1 MAEIIVTQSISPTN
15 FEYQEYSSADL
26 SLINQSFISSNFN
39 PEEDY
44 VEFFIYDL
52 NNTILVEVLE
62 NYQYYTL
69 LNNVVNLDPVADIRR
84 YSYEQG
90 QFNVLYNFL
99 KPRLASSPT
108 QTYYIEEISS
118 DRTEIRLN
126 TTKILNGDVI
136 GSTTFLSNEIN
147 NSPEDYLDFYL
158 DFGNNKLVIAV
169 NVLLD
174 SSNQEDP
181 SVLIKLYEPL
191 PEEFDVKAECW
202 AVEKVAES
210 VAYYI
215 SATTNFDDIDN
226 KIYLKGPNINLNIND
241 QINNST
247 AYNNYQSL
255 KSTNQSQ
262 GSGSFSYQINSLLAE
277 SGIELNIDYSNYA
290 NFIHFSSAQTRLENF
305 YYKLSLIE
313 EYQASASIALN
324 APTNYYVSS
333 SNVIYQNKIDEIVT
347 NFDGYEYYLYYN
359 SGSSSWPKTNSTP
372 PYINASTGSIAGLAF
387 LASQSIEAELY
398 DQSNDNALIL
408 AIPDYLRDDPDNYNY
423 ELFIEM
429 IGQHFDNIFVYMQD
443 ITKKYDA
450 DNRLN
455 YGVSKDI
462 VADVLRD
469 MGIKIYQ
476 NNFSTDD
483 LYSALLGFTPSG
495 SLYNLPYT
503 TGSLPTPS
511 GYEYIN
517 TYITASSTSSLLPT
531 EDINKSIYKRIYHN
545 LPYLLKKKGTVEGL
559 RALVTI
565 YGIPDTILQVNEFGG
580 QDKIIKNDY
589 DLWFDQFNYTLST
602 QGTNYVT
609 SSFTLNSNW
618 NSADNAPAA
627 VEFRFKT
634 TGLPTNT
641 GYYSQS
647 LWSTDQ
653 GALLR
658 LRYTGS
664 GYTSGSY
671 SGSIPNPYN
680 EFALLEFI
688 PDVASPSTSASVYL
702 PFFDGGWWSVLINRS
717 SQDFTLYSGNKN
729 YLGSDV
735 NYVAYLSS
743 STING
748 NDAPWITGT
757 TAYLGSGSLGRSF
770 SGSLQ
775 EYRFYTQT
783 LNTSSFEDYIMYPY
797 SIDANGVNT
806 APEAL
811 AFRATLGGELYTAS
825 LSIHPKV
832 TGSWTTTQSFG
843 DNTSTFKIY
852 QDATFTANTESVYL
866 NQFPAG
872 IKNRVSNK
880 VRQQNE
886 VLPYSGS
893 KESNLPQN
901 TALSPFISVQQDV
914 PVSGSY
920 TPNIDYVEV
929 AFSPQNEINNDIA
942 GQLGYFNLGDYIG
955 DPRLVSSSAES
966 YPELDAIRN
975 YYFEKYTSNYN
986 IWDYIRLVKYFDNSL
1001 FKMIQDWVPART
1013 SLASGVVIKQ
1023 TVLER
1028 NKYPVP
1034 QLDTET
1040 TTSFYSGSTWNTPGV
1055 YQNIEYTGSI
1065 DMYEITGSTGI
1076 TMPSLV
1082 PTYDFRPVTSST
1094 GQTYIAQYGTPLNP
1108 MLNLTQSWLGSTPS
1122 LSGSVAFTQS
1132 NAQEFFN
1139 GELSGSNLVVEDGE
1153 LNPLNPVKHAST
1165 QLLTYNITGSNDVIN
1180 GTGYPAIGNIYW
1192 AFTEG
1197 TSGGVPT
1204 TKDYVNEIWI
1214 NETSNNSID
1223 ILNALENFQVGDVIN
1238 FNVKYNFFDGLVSPP
1253 ITKNIITPIESITP
1267 ITADV
1272 WRIGLPFNSSTTI
1285 NNDNFTFTVLYNSGS
1300 SNVIL
1305 NPFLNDVEN
1314 YSVSEYN
1321 PLINNAVE
1329 SRPNAEFFDVD
1340 FSTNA
1345 ITAVNGQ
1352 NIISASRGSGSAT
1365 PSTVPASNYT
1375 TARIAVPR
1383 YIGKELT
1390 SARLNEWTEGDTSY
1404 GKTANVSNP
1413 ETNFVYF
1420 NYVGGS
1426 SPEWGN
1432 QNQDRT
1438 IVNIR
1443 YIIDQNGNVTKPIND
1458 SSGINLGTIQQTFE
1472 EDKSATLVLDDN
1484 DVFGVNL
1491 NALNGS
1497 WPIFKS
1503 GYRIEPIIYTQTASY
1518 DNNGNV
1524 VSFGYTSS
1532 INFTQGQQGPT
1543 ASVNDYQMTTFGVG
1557 GQQIDNIGLP
1567 IVIDFDSP
1575 FILGASASFFSGS
1588 SDEYYKPTGSI
1599 GSLSGSG
1606 VVLTLQAYLE
1616 SVNYYLARATYA
1628 IQKSTNG
1635 GSSWTTVATR
1645 QINYQNSRTGTVTY
1659 VENNATTSS
1668 LYRVACTTYQNDNP
1682 YDYDIVELNE
1692 NTYFKVTQTP
1702 LPGTGIC
1709 TAFWRTG
1716 SASNILQA
1724 SPSSGGL
1731 NQFYGQRQ
1739 TSIERSGFNPIVNDF
1754 ELQPYDEIRFQGTE
1768 NLAFIITRVY
1778 SSASV
1783 VTLDLNRNI
1792 PSGTNLNY
1800 FFVRRYVEDPSSI
1813 ILDVDKPA
1821 GGSSGGILKP
1831 QYLSSAVESNLD
1843 TIIQN
1848 LKNQNLI

>member
-1 MAEIIVTQSISPTN
+1 MAEIVNINSINPAT
-15 FEYQEYSSADL
+15 FELQEYSSADT
-26 SLINQSFISSNFN
+26 SLITNLQIETSFDPKKDKIEYF
-39 PEEDY
+39 
-44 VEFFIYDL
+44 VYDL
-52 NNTILVEVLE
+52 NSNLFFENLNFSDYKLLDNVLF
-62 NYQYYTL
+62 
-69 LNNVVNLDPVADIRR
+69 LDPQVDLV
-84 YSYEQG
+84 
-90 QFNVLYNFL
+90 NVGGTEGEYNTVYNFVSP
-99 KPRLASSPT
+99 KLASDPSFPYFIS
-108 QTYYIEEISS
+108 QISS
-118 DRTEIRLN
+118 DRTEVRLD
-126 TTKILNGDVI
+126 TTSIPNDLVISSSLELTNEILNST
-136 GSTTFLSNEIN
+136 GS
-147 NSPEDYLDFYL
+147 YYDFYL
-158 DFGNNKLVIAV
+158 DFGNNQLVIA
-169 NVLLD
+169 NNILLD
-174 SSNQEDP
+174 TSSIDNP
-181 SVLIKLYEPL
+181 TVLIKLYEPL
-191 PEEFDVKAECW
+191 PSDFDINSQVW
-202 AVEKVAES
+202 VVTQVADS
-210 VAYYI
+210 VAYNINI
-215 SATTNFDDIDN
+215 SQVFDLIDETI
-226 KIYLKGPNINLNIND
+226 KLKGPNINISVKD

-247 AYNNYQSL
+247 NYNNLSQL
-255 KSTNQSQ
+255 NSTNQSQ
-262 GSGSFSYQINSLLAE
+262 GSGSLQYQLNSMLAQTGVEINV
-277 SGIELNIDYSNYA
+277 DYSNYA
-290 NFIHFSSAQTRLENF
+290 NFVHFSSAQTRLENF

-313 EYQASASIALN
+313 TYQASSSIATA

-333 SNVIYQNKIDEIVT
+333 SNLIWQAKIDEIIT
-347 NFDGYEYYLYYN
+347 GFDDYEYYLYYT
-359 SGSSSWPKTNSTP
+359 SGSTSWPKTNSTP
-372 PYINASTGSIAGLAF
+372 PYTNYLTTSNSGSNWF
-387 LASQSIEAELY
+387 VSQSLVAEEY
-398 DQSNDNALIL
+398 DAENNNALIN
-408 AIPDYLRDDPDNYNY
+408 AIPDYLLDDPANAQY

-429 IGQHFDNIFVYMQD
+429 IGQYFDTVFLYTQD
-443 ITKKYDA
+443 ITNKYNA
-450 DNRLN
+450 DNRVN
-455 YGVSKDI
+455 YGVSKDL
-462 VADVLRD
+462 VADILRD

-476 NNFSTDD
+476 NNFSTND

-517 TYITASSTSSLLPT
+517 TYITASATGSLVPT
-531 EDINKSIYKRIYHN
+531 EDINAEIYKRIYAN
-545 LPYLLKKKGTVEGL
+545 LPYLLKKKGTTEGL
-559 RALVTI
+559 KALITL

-580 QDKIIKNDY
+580 QDKIVEDDY
-589 DLWFDQFNYTLST
+589 DLWFNQFNYALNT

-609 SSFTLNSNW
+609 SSFTLNPDW

-634 TGLPTNT
+634 TGLPTNAT
-641 GYYSQS
+641 YYSQS

-688 PDVASPSTSASVYL
+688 PDVATPSTSASVYL

-729 YLGSDV
+729 YLGSDA

-743 STING
+743 STVTG

-797 SIDANGVNT
+797 SIDANGINT
-806 APEAL
+806 APDVL

-832 TGSWTTTQSFG
+832 TGSWTTTQSFS

-880 VRQQNE
+880 IRQQNE

-914 PVSGSY
+914 PASGSY

-929 AFSPQNEINNDIA
+929 AFSPQNEINNDIV

-955 DPRLVSSSAES
+955 DPRLVSSSAET
-966 YPELDAIRN
+966 YPELDALRN
-975 YYFEKYTSNYN
+975 YYFDKYTSNYN
-986 IWDYIRLVKYFDNSL
+986 IWDYIRLIKYFDNSL
-1001 FKMIQDWVPART
+1001 FKMIQDWIPART
-1013 SLASGVVIKQ
+1013 DLASGIVIKQ
-1023 TVLER
+1023 TTLER

-1040 TTSFYSGSTWNTPGV
+1040 TTSFYSGSAWNTPGV

-1082 PTYDFRPVTSST
+1082 PTYAFRPVTSST
-1094 GQTYIAQYGTPLNP
+1094 GQTYVAEYGTPLNP

-1139 GELSGSNLVVEDGE
+1139 GELSGSNLVVENGE
-1153 LNPLNPVKHAST
+1153 LNDCNVEIVEVYTTASIVNNLNANAAGQYFTSYDLDFDK
-1165 QLLTYNITGSNDVIN
+1165 TYYLSFTVTEIN
-1180 GTGYPAIGNIYW
+1180 GVYPGYLQLWN
-1192 AFTEG
+1192 EG
-1197 TSGGVPT
+1197 KIS
-1204 TKDYVNEIWI
+1204 
-1214 NETSNNSID
+1214 D
-1223 ILNALENFQVGDVIN
+1223 I
-1238 FNVKYNFFDGLVSPP
+1238 
-1253 ITKNIITPIESITP
+1253 
-1267 ITADV
+1267 
-1272 WRIGLPFNSSTTI
+1272 
-1285 NNDNFTFTVLYNSGS
+1285 LYNSPQIAAGGS
-1300 SNVIL
+1300 LTVNYLQLNGIISPLTFKASGPSGFSINITNFTIYEAYIEPDCLVIA
-1305 NPFLNDVEN
+1305 
-1314 YSVSEYN
+1314 
-1321 PLINNAVE
+1321 NNAVE

-1340 FSTNA
+1340 FSSNA
-1345 ITAVNGQ
+1345 ITAVNSQ
-1352 NIISASRGSGSAT
+1352 TIISASRDSGSAT

-1390 SARLNEWTEGDTSY
+1390 SARLNEWTEGDISY
-1404 GKTANVSNP
+1404 GKTPNVSNP

-1420 NYVGGS
+1420 NYAGGS

-1443 YIIDQNGNVTKPIND
+1443 YIVDQNGNVTKPIND

-1472 EDKSATLVLDDN
+1472 EDKNATLVLDDN

-1524 VSFGYTSS
+1524 INFGYTSS
-1532 INFTQGQQGPT
+1532 IFFTQGQQGPT
-1543 ASVNDYQMTTFGVG
+1543 ASVNDYQMTTFAVG

-1575 FILGASASFFSGS
+1575 FILGSSARFFSGS
-1588 SDEYYKPTGSI
+1588 SSEYYKPTGSD
-1599 GSLSGSG
+1599 GSLSGLG
-1606 VVLTLQAYLE
+1606 IVLTLQAYLE
-1616 SVNYYLARATYA
+1616 SANYYLARATYA
-1628 IQKSTNG
+1628 IQKSTNS

-1659 VENNATTSS
+1659 VENNATTAS
-1668 LYRVACTTYQNDNP
+1668 LYRIACTTYQNDNP

-1716 SASNILQA
+1716 SASNVLQA
-1724 SPSSGGL
+1724 SPSAGGL

-1768 NLAFIITRVY
+1768 NLAFTISRVY
-1778 SSASV
+1778 SSGSI
-1783 VTLDLNRNI
+1783 VTLDLDRNI
-1792 PSGTNLNY
+1792 PTGTNLDY

-1821 GGSSGGILKP
+1821 GGSSGGVLKP
-1831 QYLSSAVESNLD
+1831 QYLSSALESNLD